1 MRMNCR
7 ITEPGVRMIDHEAVV
22 TIALRAGEAIMEVY
36 NKSSPVKVTKKDDD
50 SPLTEAD
57 LAAHEVIIAG
67 LKNIDN
73 NIPIVSEEGR
83 IGDPTSSPS
92 CWLVDPTRW
101 DQGIHQEKWYVH
113 SKHRYDGSSRGTL
126 GTNFWRRSC
135 SSNQHNMA
143 WWNRR
148 TCRT

>member
-1 MRMNCR
+1 
-7 ITEPGVRMIDHEAVV
+7 MIDHEAVV

-36 NKSSPVKVTKKDDD
+36 NKSSPVKVPQKDDD

-92 CWLVDPTRW
+92 
-101 DQGIHQEKWYVH
+101 
-113 SKHRYDGSSRGTL
+113 
-126 GTNFWRRSC
+126 
-135 SSNQHNMA
+135 
-143 WWNRR
+143 
-148 TCRT
+148 